1 MFTRVVS
8 AFVFELSVWNVC
20 EVCEVCEVYL
30 CVACVCL

>member
-30 CVACVCL
+30 CGACVCL